1 MSRFG
6 QQRGQSGGQVG
17 GGFRGGPPLNAPAPD
32 QRITK
37 IWADYLKG
45 GYFDAEGNLRI
56 EYVSRE
62 RVEPLAQAMCATGG
76 LTTHQIR
83 RYFGHCRA
91 VETKL
96 RGTGVEWLA
105 IWPMIKKLDISAADG
120 AAKQPAPKIPELFH
134 DFIRSNIA
142 AIKSQKD
149 FLEGFLPHFEAVIG
163 FGQAHFKSGKN

>member
-17 GGFRGGPPLNAPAPD
+17 GGFRGGTPLNAPAPD
-32 QRITK
+32 QRIMK
-37 IWADYLKG
+37 FWADYLKG

-62 RVEPLAQAMCATGG
+62 RVERLAQEMCATGT

>member
-1 MSRFG
+1 MSKYG
-6 QQRGQSGGQVG
+6 HHRGQSGGQG
-17 GGFRGGPPLNAPAPD
+17 GGFGGGRLPNASAPD

-45 GYFDAEGNLRI
+45 GYFDAQGNLRI

-62 RVEPLAQAMCATGG
+62 RVEQLAQAMCASGQ

-96 RGTGVEWLA
+96 RWAGVEWLA